1 MDESAAFVHVSDKE
15 KIKALKLVV
24 DADGY
29 LAQRQLLPALNL
41 YKESAEILPD
51 PAIIRKIKKLRKYMK
66 RNGMDLGED
75 KENQVDYI
83 NSGKQVSP
91 DAITTPNNGNKSL
104 RERVNFAVSSGN
116 YPKDSPKSSEII
128 TDHVANIKTEN
139 TSIKKQEDLDVIVT
153 ENKLLETA
161 SDCLPATVPE
171 NDDDDKKETQH
182 KRDVRHQKPRL
193 SSLDL
198 KPEIPLDNAKSRLS
212 KMAPPPATLDTPS
225 SEKISPNSEDRI
237 RSFKDLRKRMY
248 PHQKEGMKWLARLFG
263 EQKGGILGDD
273 MGLGKTLQVI
283 GYLYKMFEVN
293 EIEHVLI
300 VLPSAL
306 ILPWQSEI
314 TRWAPNLNY
323 ATFHGKTRA
332 GRMKLLHNL
341 QREGGILLT
350 TYGLIVT
357 NYEELSK
364 GPNGRQFIWDYV
376 FLDEGH
382 KIKNPTKTQKAA
394 HYIPAHNRIIITGT
408 PIQNNLVE
416 MWSLFDFVH
425 HGSLLGTIKTFKIN
439 YENPITRARQKDASL
454 EEKQLGYTMSLNLQ
468 KIIAPYFLRRTKA
481 ELMADPDS
489 GLPKLPRKNDI
500 IVWVKMTAD
509 QKKVYESYLRLDEVK
524 ELMSSSRSPLVALNI
539 LKKICDHLR
548 LLSVR
553 ICKALGMLTTEETRK
568 YVQDR
573 ISHLDDPLEIPEWTR
588 QPGAEEPATSI
599 PTKQSKETDCAA
611 TQLTGIPDA
620 LLYKESSKLM
630 IVIEL
635 LGYLSATGHKCL
647 VFSQSTKMLD
657 IIQQILI
664 NLHYRHVRMD
674 GQITKLEQRAEIIRR
689 FETNK
694 DIHIFLL
701 TTQVGGVG
709 LNLTVADRIIIVDPS
724 WNPAIDSQAVD
735 RIYRIGQKKN
745 VIIFRLITCGTVEE
759 KIYIRQLFKLSI
771 NRQTTKESKDPFRYF
786 TKQDLKQLFIVDDL
800 SVSET
805 QLQLAQMHANKRVS
819 DEVVDDQI
827 KFLES
832 MNFKL
837 SFFSFFFS
845 FFFFSFL
852 FSFSFSFSFFS
863 FSFFFFSFFFF
874 FLFLFLFFFSFF
886 FLFFFSFFSFIFFF
900 FLFYLSFIFLLSFF
914 LLSFFSFIFLLSFF
928 YLSFFFSFFL
938 SFFFYLSF
946 FSFFL
951 FLSFFFLFLFFLFFL
966 LSFFLLS
973 FFLFFFFLSFFYL
986 SFLFSFSFLFFL
998 FSFFFFFFFS
1008 FFFLSFFF
1016 FFFLFFFSFFSF
1028 FFFLS
1033 FFSFFF
1039 FSFFLF

>member
-1 MDESAAFVHVSDKE
+1 MDESDAFVHVSEKE

-29 LAQRQLLPALNL
+29 LAQRQLLQALNL

-51 PAIIRKIKKLRKYMK
+51 PATIRKIKKLRKYMK
-66 RNGMDLGED
+66 RHDMDLGED
-75 KENQVDYI
+75 KENRVDYI

-91 DAITTPNNGNKSL
+91 GAITTPNNGKSL

-116 YPKDSPKSSEII
+116 YPKDSPKSSVII
-128 TDHVANIKTEN
+128 SDHVTNIKPEN
-139 TSIKKQEDLDVIVT
+139 ASIKKQEYLDVIVT
-153 ENKLLETA
+153 GNKLLETA
-161 SDCLPATVPE
+161 SDCLPAAVPE
-171 NDDDDKKETQH
+171 NGDDKIETQH
-182 KRDVRHQKPRL
+182 KRDIRHQKPRL

-198 KPEIPLDNAKSRLS
+198 KPEVPLDNAKNSLS
-212 KMAPPPATLDTPS
+212 KLAPPATLDTPR

-237 RSFKDLRKRMY
+237 RSFKDLRRRMY

-364 GPNGRQFIWDYV
+364 GPDGRQFIWDYV

-425 HGSLLGTIKTFKIN
+425 HGSLLGTIKTFKIS
-439 YENPITRARQKDASL
+439 YENTITRARQKDASL

-500 IVWVKMTAD
+500 IVWLKMTAD

-568 YVQDR
+568 YAEDR
-573 ISHLDDPLEIPEWTR
+573 ISHLDEQLEIPEWTR

-599 PTKQSKETDCAA
+599 PAKQSKETDCAA
-611 TQLTGIPDA
+611 TQLTGIPDT

-647 VFSQSTKMLD
+647 VFSQSSKMLD

-674 GQITKLEQRAEIIRR
+674 GQITKLDQRAEIIRR

-735 RIYRIGQKKN
+735 RIYRIGQKKECHHFPAHHLWYSRGEN
-745 VIIFRLITCGTVEE
+745 LHSSTFQAL
-759 KIYIRQLFKLSI
+759 
-771 NRQTTKESKDPFRYF
+771 D
-786 TKQDLKQLFIVDDL
+786 
-800 SVSET
+800 
-805 QLQLAQMHANKRVS
+805 
-819 DEVVDDQI
+819 
-827 KFLES
+827 
-832 MNFKL
+832 
-837 SFFSFFFS
+837 
-845 FFFFSFL
+845 
-852 FSFSFSFSFFS
+852 
-863 FSFFFFSFFFF
+863 
-874 FLFLFLFFFSFF
+874 
-886 FLFFFSFFSFIFFF
+886 
-900 FLFYLSFIFLLSFF
+900 
-914 LLSFFSFIFLLSFF
+914 
-928 YLSFFFSFFL
+928 
-938 SFFFYLSF
+938 
-946 FSFFL
+946 
-951 FLSFFFLFLFFLFFL
+951 
-966 LSFFLLS
+966 
-973 FFLFFFFLSFFYL
+973 
-986 SFLFSFSFLFFL
+986 
-998 FSFFFFFFFS
+998 
-1008 FFFLSFFF
+1008 
-1016 FFFLFFFSFFSF
+1016 
-1028 FFFLS
+1028 
-1033 FFSFFF
+1033 
-1039 FSFFLF
+1039 